1 MRLVAR
7 RSSAYVIRSPFI
19 RVTLTLDPG
28 DLDKP
33 FLLPIEDSFSI
44 SGRGTVAS
52 GRVERGIAKKG
63 EECEVIGLGAN
74 FKTTITGI
82 EMFHKELDQGEAGDN
97 LGALLRGVKREQ
109 LKRGMVVA
117 AVGSIKP
124 VTKFVA
130 QIYVSHARFMYMER
144 N

>member
-1 MRLVAR
+1 MAR
-7 RSSAYVIRSPFI
+7 RPSAYVILSLFVRHH
-19 RVTLTLDPG
+19 LTVSSG

-130 QIYVSHARFMYMER
+130 QIYVRLACTTFGACS
-144 N
+144 

>member
-1 MRLVAR
+1 MSSRSLVVVPSLPVALSVVLRPRVPKLRFSVSEASSRL
-7 RSSAYVIRSPFI
+7 SSLELVRLLRLPMPPS
-19 RVTLTLDPG
+19 
-28 DLDKP
+28 DLP
-33 FLLPIEDSFSI
+33 
-44 SGRGTVAS
+44 A
-52 GRVERGIAKKG
+52 
-63 EECEVIGLGAN
+63 
-74 FKTTITGI
+74 

-130 QIYVSHARFMYMER
+130 QIYVRFPPVAFR
-144 N
+144 ACD